1 MPLGSEHPIA
11 KQTMTTTDT
20 KDVDG
25 TVDQVMKCADMGAD
39 LVRITVQGNKEAN
52 ACHDIREKL
61 FKLGY
66 DTPLVADIHFQ
77 PKVALRVAEA
87 FEKIRVNPGNFADG
101 RKKFDDIDYESEA
114 QFVAER
120 EMMAEMFM
128 PLAEKCK
135 ELKRA
140 IRIGTNH
147 GSLSARVL
155 SYYGDTPRGM
165 VNSAFEFADFCRSID
180 YHNFVFS
187 MKASNPLV
195 MVQAYRLLA
204 AEMYD
209 RNWTYPLHLG
219 VTEAGEG
226 EDGRTKSALG
236 IGALLADGLGD
247 TIRVSLTED
256 PELEMQPCGLL
267 AKTGMDAC
275 EKGLG
280 VDDFTETHR
289 DFKSFERRQGEMPP
303 EGTPAAQLLHRDG
316 TVFTAVSL
324 EDLRQPEALYSAL
337 GCKMAVGMPFKDI
350 ASTDSLY
357 MRELPS
363 PADAQA
369 QQTLRRLREGGVGV
383 VAPLAELQRNPLP
396 GCCALVPLREAL
408 ASPEA
413 VEEARLL
420 RDSVGVMLE
429 ADGTETRE
437 EVAGAIAT
445 VGGVVGIVILTK
457 PGISRVHSSRRFME
471 YLQGTGSTLPVVHH
485 LVFDE
490 TTPEEQ
496 LVIVGSCDVGALLMD
511 GLGDGILLESR
522 NPDIPISYLRSTS
535 FGMLQGSRMRM
546 VKTDYVSCPSCG
558 RTLFDLQEVT
568 NQIQVKTGHLP
579 GVSIAIMGCIVNG
592 PGEMADADFGYVG
605 TVPGKIDLYVG
616 KEVVKKNIDMATAPD
631 ALVDLIKD
639 YGRWVEPSVD
649 EEGEEAEEIASEAVA
664 R

>member
-1 MPLGSEHPIA
+1 
-11 KQTMTTTDT
+11 
-20 KDVDG
+20 
-25 TVDQVMKCADMGAD
+25 
-39 LVRITVQGNKEAN
+39 
-52 ACHDIREKL
+52 
-61 FKLGY
+61 
-66 DTPLVADIHFQ
+66 
-77 PKVALRVAEA
+77 
-87 FEKIRVNPGNFADG
+87 
-101 RKKFDDIDYESEA
+101 
-114 QFVAER
+114 
-120 EMMAEMFM
+120 
-128 PLAEKCK
+128 
-135 ELKRA
+135 
-140 IRIGTNH
+140 
-147 GSLSARVL
+147 
-155 SYYGDTPRGM
+155 
-165 VNSAFEFADFCRSID
+165 
-180 YHNFVFS
+180 
-187 MKASNPLV
+187 

-209 RNWTYPLHLG
+209 RNWTHPLHLG

-324 EDLRQPEALYSAL
+324 EDLRQP
-337 GCKMAVGMPFKDI
+337 
-350 ASTDSLY
+350 
-357 MRELPS
+357 
-363 PADAQA
+363 
-369 QQTLRRLREGGVGV
+369 
-383 VAPLAELQRNPLP
+383 
-396 GCCALVPLREAL
+396 L

-511 GLGDGILLESR
+511 VLGDGILLESR
-522 NPDIPISYLRSTS
+522 NPDIPIPYLRSTS
-535 FGMLQGSRMRM
+535 FGMFQGSRMRM

-592 PGEMADADFGYVG
+592 
-605 TVPGKIDLYVG
+605 
-616 KEVVKKNIDMATAPD
+616 
-631 ALVDLIKD
+631 
-639 YGRWVEPSVD
+639 
-649 EEGEEAEEIASEAVA
+649 
-664 R
+664 